1 MKRPGEAPRL
11 WIQDEALTAMR
22 LRRLR
27 RELALLVGI
36 FKADQYSHD
45 EILIALQATVADHIA
60 SRDQPT
66 IE

>member
-11 WIQDEALTAMR
+11 WIQDEPLAAMR

-27 RELALLVGI
+27 RELAMLVDI
-36 FKADQYSHD
+36 FKAEQYSHD
-45 EILIALQATVADHIA
+45 EILTALQATVADHVA